1 MMTNTVLCDAQVTPD
16 GAVVV
21 IEDVGARGVPGI
33 YAHEAMGCVVTP
45 PRPMH
50 AIWVHTMSMFDGEL
64 LGHQVRVRVLV
75 GTDTRG
81 LGRPVY
87 QGELTVASGVLAI
100 GEARNPDR
108 QLLFGIP
115 TTLRVTVLVETADEV
130 IHFSDPPADYPV
142 SGPTDVTV
150 LIEDNPGF
158 THAVSN
164 TVLRRRWWLRWPAIR
179 RKLHRSSRPPVPL
192 RRKDRCA
199 HSGFTAV
206 SSADDPGCTDRAV
219 PGSEFPKGPAA
230 AAR

>member
-1 MMTNTVLCDAQVTPD
+1 MIMANTVLCDVQVTPD

-33 YAHEAMGCVVTP
+33 YAHEAIGCVVTP
-45 PRPMH
+45 PRPVH
-50 AIWVHTMSMFDGEL
+50 AIWVRTMSMFDGEL

-87 QGELTVASGVLAI
+87 QGEFTVASGVLAI

-115 TTLRVTVLVETADEV
+115 ATLRVTVLVETADEV

-142 SGPTDVTV
+142 SGPTGVTV

-164 TVLRRRWWLRWPAIR
+164 TVLRRRWWLRWPVIR
-179 RKLHRSSRPPVPL
+179 RKLHGSSWPPVPL

-206 SSADDPGCTDRAV
+206 CGADVPGCTGRAV
-219 PGSEFPKGPAA
+219 PGAEIPV
-230 AAR
+230 

>member
-1 MMTNTVLCDAQVTPD
+1 MMANSLLCDAQVTPD

-33 YAHEAMGCVVTP
+33 YAHESIDCEVTAS
-45 PRPMH
+45 RPVH
-50 AIWVHTMSMFDGEL
+50 AIWVRTMSMFDGEL
-64 LGHQVRVRVLV
+64 LGHQVRVRVMA
-75 GTDTRG
+75 GSNTRG
-81 LGRPVY
+81 LGVPVY
-87 QGELTVASGVLAI
+87 RGELTVASGVLAI

-108 QLLFGIP
+108 QLLFGTP
-115 TTLRVTVLVETADEV
+115 ATLRVIVLVDTADEV

-164 TVLRRRWWLRWPAIR
+164 NVIRWPWWLRWRAIR
-179 RKLHRSSRPPVPL
+179 PRLDRSSRPRVSL
-192 RRKDRCA
+192 QRRGC
-199 HSGFTAV
+199 
-206 SSADDPGCTDRAV
+206 SAPAT
-219 PGSEFPKGPAA
+219 FKPAA

>member
-1 MMTNTVLCDAQVTPD
+1 MMTNTVLCDTQVTPD
-16 GAVVV
+16 GAVMV

-33 YAHEAMGCVVTP
+33 FAHEAMGCVVSP
-45 PRPMH
+45 PRPLH

-81 LGRPVY
+81 LGQPVY
-87 QGELTVASGVLAI
+87 RGEFTVASGVLAI

-108 QLLFGIP
+108 QLLFGTPAI
-115 TTLRVTVLVETADEV
+115 LQVTVLVETTDEV

-150 LIEDNPGF
+150 LIADNPGF

-179 RKLHRSSRPPVPL
+179 RRLHNSSQPLVSL
-192 RRKDRCA
+192 RREDRCA
-199 HSGFTAV
+199 PSGFTAV
-206 SSADDPGCTDRAV
+206 RTPGDPGCRGRV
-219 PGSEFPKGPAA
+219 PDAGMQRGPAA
-230 AAR
+230 EAR

>member
-1 MMTNTVLCDAQVTPD
+1 
-16 GAVVV
+16 
-21 IEDVGARGVPGI
+21 
-33 YAHEAMGCVVTP
+33 
-45 PRPMH
+45 
-50 AIWVHTMSMFDGEL
+50 
-64 LGHQVRVRVLV
+64 
-75 GTDTRG
+75 
-81 LGRPVY
+81 
-87 QGELTVASGVLAI
+87 
-100 GEARNPDR
+100 
-108 QLLFGIP
+108 LFGIP

-164 TVLRRRWWLRWPAIR
+164 TVLRRQWWLRWPAIR
-179 RKLHRSSRPPVPL
+179 RKLHRSSRPSVPL

-206 SSADDPGCTDRAV
+206 CTADVPGGRAV
-219 PGSEFPKGPAA
+219 PGTEIPKGPAA